1 VSRVRALI
9 AEDEPLARRR
19 LERLLRRRDD
29 VEVAGS
35 ARDGDQA
42 LAMIAALVPDLL
54 FLDIQMPGLG
64 GFDVLREIGGSGTP
78 FVIFTTAFDQ
88 YALRAFEV
96 HALDYLLKPF
106 DEARLDAALD
116 RALPLIRGS
125 EWTQRFVVRSAGR
138 ILFLR
143 AEEIDWIAAADNY
156 VYLHAGGAAHLV
168 RTTLKALEQKLD
180 PARFVRVHRSAMVNL
195 DAVRELAGGEVLLRD
210 GTRIAVSRSFRSEL
224 RGLGGSEA
232 RGGHGA

>member
-1 VSRVRALI
+1 MSRVRALI

-19 LERLLRRRDD
+19 LERLLRKRDD
-29 VEVAGS
+29 VELVGA
-35 ARDGDQA
+35 ARDGDQTLDLITS
-42 LAMIAALVPDLL
+42 LAPDLL

-64 GFDVLREIGGSGTP
+64 GFDVLREIGGAGRP

-106 DEARLDAALD
+106 DEWRLNAALD

-125 EWTQRFVVRSAGR
+125 ERTQRFVVKSAGR

-143 AEEIDWIAAADNY
+143 ADEIDWISAADNY

-168 RTTLKALEQKLD
+168 RMTLKSIEQKLD
-180 PARFVRVHRSAMVNL
+180 PQRFARVHRSTIVNL
-195 DAVRELAGGEVLLRD
+195 DAVRERAGGEVVLRD
-210 GTRIAVSRSFRSEL
+210 GTRLPVSRRSPL
-224 RGLGGSEA
+224 LAPGSPQSRSGGGA
-232 RGGHGA
+232 RG